1 MLTLAVLAALVALFA
16 TMTLADL
23 APGLLPDGSGPMVVA
38 PTR

>member
-1 MLTLAVLAALVALFA
+1 VLTVALLVVLLV

-23 APGLLPDGSGPMVVA
+23 APGLLPDGSGPTVVA

>member
-1 MLTLAVLAALVALFA
+1 MLALAVLVALFA

-23 APGLLPDGSGPMVVA
+23 TPGLLPDGSGPTVVA

>member
-1 MLTLAVLAALVALFA
+1 MLTLALLVALLL

-23 APGLLPDGSGPMVVA
+23 APGLLPEGSGPVVA

>member
-1 MLTLAVLAALVALFA
+1 MLTVALLAVLLL

-23 APGLLPDGSGPMVVA
+23 APGLLPDGSRSTVVA

>member
-1 MLTLAVLAALVALFA
+1 MLTLAVLVALFA

-23 APGLLPDGSGPMVVA
+23 TPGLLPDGSGPSLVA

>member
-1 MLTLAVLAALVALFA
+1 VLTVAVLAALLL

-23 APGLLPDGSGPMVVA
+23 APGLLPDGSGPVVVA